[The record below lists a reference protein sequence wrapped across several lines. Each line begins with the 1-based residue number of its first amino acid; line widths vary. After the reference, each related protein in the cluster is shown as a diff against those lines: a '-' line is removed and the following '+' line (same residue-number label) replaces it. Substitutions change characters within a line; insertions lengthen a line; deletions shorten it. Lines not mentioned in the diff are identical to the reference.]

1 MLCCVNEAGHRFA
14 FYYNKSDGL
23 GVKKY
28 DPLYFNESEENSDLI
43 QSIPVRDGNATGAD
57 PNKLAPD
64 QKVLY
69 VGTGY
74 QFDQS
79 WTSVYGYGLAKSDDK
94 CFVYEFNPRGFT
106 YADYASFNAYYQIDF
121 T

>member
-1 MLCCVNEAGHRFA
+1 MYKPGSGLTGEVKITLASKVINNALLYDEAGHRFA

-28 DPLYFNESEENSDLI
+28 DPLYFNEGEENSDLI

-64 QKVLY
+64 QKVL
-69 VGTGY
+69 
-74 QFDQS
+74 
-79 WTSVYGYGLAKSDDK
+79 
-94 CFVYEFNPRGFT
+94 
-106 YADYASFNAYYQIDF
+106 
-121 T
+121 